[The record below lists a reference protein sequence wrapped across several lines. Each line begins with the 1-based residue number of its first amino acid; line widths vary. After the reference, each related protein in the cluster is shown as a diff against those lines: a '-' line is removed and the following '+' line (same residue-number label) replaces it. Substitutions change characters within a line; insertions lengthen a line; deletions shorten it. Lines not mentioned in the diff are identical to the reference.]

1 MFPRERLSIWCC
13 LGVLAGIN
21 WFGIP
26 AAQGQGDTS
35 EVHIQP
41 RGQMSPVNTAT
52 GDERNLHAAQIR
64 KNVDLVLVPVTLT
77 DDMGR
82 VVTGLG
88 QDNFKVF
95 EGKQLQEIKHFSMED
110 SPVSLGVILDLSG
123 SMESKIDR
131 AREAVMEMLKS
142 SNPQDEFFLITFS
155 DAPRLMQDFTQKI
168 ENMQEKLLFA
178 TPKGRTSLLDAIYT
192 GIQKMKEAKYQK
204 KALLVISDG
213 GDNHSLYTEN
223 EVKSVVKEA
232 DVLIYSVG
240 VFDHDCRTATEQ
252 QFGHSRIGFDQDCV
266 TTEERLGPALL
277 KDVSEVTGGR
287 SYTLDNPN
295 ELPQITEHIGYELRN
310 QYVLGYRPTCKTED
324 GKWRKIKVKLASLPK
339 GLPPLRVRSKTG
351 YYAPSR

>member
-1 MFPRERLSIWCC
+1 MFPCERLSIWCW
-13 LGVLAGIN
+13 LTVLAGASWI
-21 WFGIP
+21 GIP

-35 EVHIQP
+35 EAHIQP
-41 RGQMSPVNTAT
+41 RGQISSVNSVN
-52 GDERNLHAAQIR
+52 GDELNLHTQQIR
-64 KNVDLVLVPVTLT
+64 KN
-77 DDMGR
+77 MGR

-95 EGKQLQEIKHFSMED
+95 EGKQLQEIKHFSLED
-110 SPVSLGVILDLSG
+110 SPVSLGVILDLSS
-123 SMESKIDR
+123 SMASKIDR
-131 AREAVMEMLKS
+131 AREAVVEMLKS

-155 DAPRLMQDFTQKI
+155 DAPQVTQDFTQKI
-168 ENMQEKLLFA
+168 ENMHEKLLFA
-178 TPKGRTSLLDAIYT
+178 TPKGRTALLDAIYS
-192 GIQKMKEAKYQK
+192 GIQKMKEAKYQR

-240 VFDHDCRTATEQ
+240 VFDHDCRTATEKH
-252 QFGHSRIGFDQDCV
+252 FGPVVGGFDHDCL
-266 TTEERLGPALL
+266 TREERLGPMLL
-277 KDVSEVTGGR
+277 KDMSAVTGGR

-310 QYVLGYRPTCKTED
+310 QYVLGYRPTCKKDD